1 VSNTYC
7 VEFLFVLFF
16 LRFVYPVLPVSLDCP
31 FLIAPSVFYNI
42 YWHTT
47 YLLYIL
53 IPSPFP
59 SVLNNLWN
67 FRSDDFKLS
76 KSSFWLSWSH
86 HFESFSVATLT
97 WLTVAEYVCHGYVP
111 LVVSTSR
118 SFHHSWIITG
128 FATRVTQIKSLVE
141 QKLPTLPEHM
151 SSSPVFSGVRVALS
165 LVFGVVF

>member
-1 VSNTYC
+1 MFGSSLPPVVCRRAHVLFMLFVCVCVRWCPTHITEVVSNTYC

-97 WLTVAEYVCHGYVP
+97 WLTVAEYVCHKWPRICPTGRQHFP
-111 LVVSTSR
+111 ILS
-118 SFHHSWIITG
+118 SFMNYY
-128 FATRVTQIKSLVE
+128 RLCN
-141 QKLPTLPEHM
+141 
-151 SSSPVFSGVRVALS
+151 
-165 LVFGVVF
+165 